1 MEIVIIRTLK
11 FLYFLTFLA
20 CSVCSAKSHH
30 FFVPPNKW
38 KLADPKQLSPMVEMC
53 FLGKGKTAF
62 HPSINIATEE
72 IDVSGNE
79 YVSIVVKMHK
89 DDPNIEF
96 RGLGKIKTQSNI
108 ADLFELTTKTNFGPV
123 KMLQAVIV
131 NEHKA
136 YVLTGAMHID
146 EFKTMSKTILKT
158 FQSFQIVD
166 NLVNCVNDQAK
177 REKLEKAIDGL
188 ANSKS
193 TKDKDWKKFEKLVL
207 KDFKELGEFW
217 QLQVMKD
224 AYDSYIS
231 NSK

>member
-1 MEIVIIRTLK
+1 MEVVIHTLRL
-11 FLYFLTFLA
+11 LYFLTFLA
-20 CSVCSAKSHH
+20 CGICSAKDYH

-38 KLADPKQLSPMVEMC
+38 KLVDPKQLSPMVEVC
-53 FLGKGKTAF
+53 FFGKGKTAF

-72 IDVSGNE
+72 IDIPGSE
-79 YVSIVVKMHK
+79 YVSIVVKMHR

-96 RGLGKIKTQSNI
+96 RELGKIKTKSNI

-123 KMLQAVIV
+123 KMLQAVIIKDA
-131 NEHKA
+131 KA
-136 YVLTGAMHID
+136 YVLTGSMHTD

-166 NLVNCVNDQAK
+166 SLINCVNDQVK
-177 REKLEKAIDGL
+177 KQKLEKAIEGL

-193 TKDKDWKKFEKLVL
+193 TKDKDWKKFEKIVL

-217 QLQVMKD
+217 QLQVMKN
-224 AYDSYIS
+224 AYESYIS
-231 NSK
+231 DSK